1 MSAPVA
7 SSRDLGMPKRMPAQ
21 LDGLS
26 VCFQADSPLS
36 GFQIALLDFAD
47 VVGQGSRNR
56 ELLTLAARPTSM
68 IISWDF
74 AHGQVR

>member
-26 VCFQADSPLS
+26 VCFQADSRLS

-47 VVGQGSRNR
+47 VVGQGKSQPGVVNTR
-56 ELLTLAARPTSM
+56 RPTNVY
-68 IISWDF
+68 D
-74 AHGQVR
+74 H